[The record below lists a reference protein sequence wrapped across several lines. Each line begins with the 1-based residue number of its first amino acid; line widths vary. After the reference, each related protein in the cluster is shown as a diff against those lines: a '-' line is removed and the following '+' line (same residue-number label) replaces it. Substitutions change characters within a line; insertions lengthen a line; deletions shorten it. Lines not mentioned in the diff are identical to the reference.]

1 MSLEKGG
8 TKVKLILLEEIFAFR
23 DEENNLVYKKNL
35 SILDDRLIKAILR
48 QNTEKYI
55 EKYKELRYDEEESKY
70 DYWSITRKDE
80 KILKKLFQE
89 RNKILK
95 SYLEKSDKNTNVMD
109 LLLKNKIFDKKKNE
123 KDIK

>member
-1 MSLEKGG
+1 MGVEKGG
-8 TKVKLILLEEIFAFR
+8 TKIKLILLEEIFAFR

-55 EKYKELRYDEEESKY
+55 DKYKELRYDEEESKY
-70 DYWSITRKDE
+70 NYWSITRKDE
-80 KILKKLFQE
+80 KKLKKLFQE

-95 SYLEKSDKNTNVMD
+95 SYLEKSDRNTNVMN
-109 LLLKNKIFDKKKNE
+109 LLIEKKLLNWQ
-123 KDIK
+123 

>member
-48 QNTEKYI
+48 QNAEKYI

-95 SYLEKSDKNTNVMD
+95 SYLEKSDKDTNVMD
-109 LLLKNKIFDKKKNE
+109 LLLKNKIFDKKKNK
-123 KDIK
+123 KDVK

>member
-109 LLLKNKIFDKKKNE
+109 LLLKNKIFDKKKNK

>member
-1 MSLEKGG
+1 M
-8 TKVKLILLEEIFAFR
+8 EEIFAFR

-109 LLLKNKIFDKKKNE
+109 LLLKNKIFDKKKNK